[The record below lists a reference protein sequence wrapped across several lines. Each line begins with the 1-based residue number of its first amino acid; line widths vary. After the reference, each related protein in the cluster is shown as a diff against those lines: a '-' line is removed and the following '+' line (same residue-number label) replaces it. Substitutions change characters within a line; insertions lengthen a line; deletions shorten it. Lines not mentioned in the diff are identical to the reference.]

1 MLKEIKAVIFDMDG
15 SLVDSM
21 WIWPEVDREYME
33 KYHLS
38 PPETFHKDIEG
49 MSYVETAQYF
59 LDTFP
64 VLACTAEDVCREW
77 TEMTM
82 ELYQTRVPLKPGAG
96 EFLERMKSQG
106 IRMGIATSNSRE
118 LAAAALDA
126 LHIRNYFSAI
136 VTSDEVRRG
145 KPAPDVFLE
154 AASVLGVPP
163 ENCLVF
169 EDIPNGIRAGKSA
182 GMTVC
187 AVHDE
192 FSVPYE
198 AEKRELADYY
208 IQDYQEIW
216 NGTFE
221 VCRT

>member
-33 KYHLS
+33 KYNLS

-64 VLACTAEDVCREW
+64 VLGCTVEDVCREW
-77 TEMTM
+77 TDMTM
-82 ELYQTRVPLKPGAG
+82 ELYRTRVPLKPGAG
-96 EFLERMKSQG
+96 EFLERMEREG
-106 IRMGIATSNSRE
+106 IRMGIATSNSRQ
-118 LAAAALDA
+118 LAVAALDA
-126 LHIRNYFSAI
+126 LHIRSYFSAI
-136 VTSDEVRRG
+136 VTSDEVSRG
-145 KPAPDVFLE
+145 KPAPDVFLQ
-154 AASVLGVPP
+154 AAKVLEVLP

-182 GMTVC
+182 GMSVC
-187 AVHDE
+187 AVHDQ

-221 VCRT
+221 VCGA